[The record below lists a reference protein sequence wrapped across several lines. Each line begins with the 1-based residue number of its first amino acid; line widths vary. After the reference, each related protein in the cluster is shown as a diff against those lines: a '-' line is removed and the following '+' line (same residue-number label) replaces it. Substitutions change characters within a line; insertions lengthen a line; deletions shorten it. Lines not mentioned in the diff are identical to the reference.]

1 MALRQTEE
9 EQAVFEH
16 ALELVAEQGPL
27 SEAEVNSLS
36 VLEGA
41 DLARFHDVW
50 SKLPAGARARLL
62 VALHGAAE
70 QRLRL
75 DFSAL
80 NRMALDDGDP
90 QVRLAGLRSTIEDQS
105 PKLLRKLLDLVQSD
119 PSPEVRLAAVDDLAR
134 FTLLGALEN
143 LDSETV
149 AQLRAVLQEV
159 AHDANQ
165 APSVRASA
173 LA

>member
-1 MALRQTEE
+1 MTLRQTEE
-9 EQAVFEH
+9 EQAVFDH

-70 QRLRL
+70 PRLPPG
-75 DFSAL
+75 FSPPHP
-80 NRMALDDGDP
+80 MADD
-90 QVRLAGLRSTIEDQS
+90 
-105 PKLLRKLLDLVQSD
+105 
-119 PSPEVRLAAVDDLAR
+119 SPEP
-134 FTLLGALEN
+134 
-143 LDSETV
+143 
-149 AQLRAVLQEV
+149 Q
-159 AHDANQ
+159 
-165 APSVRASA
+165 PPPASA
-173 LA
+173 RPTHPSTSAPPPAK